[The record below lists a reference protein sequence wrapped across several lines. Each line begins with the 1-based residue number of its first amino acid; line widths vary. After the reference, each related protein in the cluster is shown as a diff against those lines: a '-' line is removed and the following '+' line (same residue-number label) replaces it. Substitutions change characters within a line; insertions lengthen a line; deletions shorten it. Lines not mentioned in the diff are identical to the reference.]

1 MRKLVV
7 VLFLFVNVYY
17 LIFASPADTTP
28 YKVTQPNGD
37 TICISVHG
45 DEYASW
51 YEDSR
56 GNIIDGNKDKYW
68 VYVNVENFLYTKI
81 RLC

>member
-1 MRKLVV
+1 M
-7 VLFLFVNVYY
+7 FLFVNVYY
-17 LIFASPADTTP
+17 LIFASPANPTS

-51 YEDSR
+51 YEGYN
-56 GNIIDGNKDKYW
+56 GNVIFQNDKGYW
-68 VYVNVENFLYTKI
+68 VYVAIENNEFTVEYTSYA
-81 RLC
+81 